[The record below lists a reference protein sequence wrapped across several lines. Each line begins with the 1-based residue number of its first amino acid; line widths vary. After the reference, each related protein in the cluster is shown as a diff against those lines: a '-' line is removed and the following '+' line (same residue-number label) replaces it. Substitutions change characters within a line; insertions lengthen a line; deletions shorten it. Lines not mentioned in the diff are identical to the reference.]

1 MRAARRG
8 IFIAVYLLLGFL
20 MLGINPSTIDAPIIQ
35 AQTIYRPAALS
46 RMNITEDIKIS
57 FIGDIMMHDTQ
68 IAGAYQGA
76 GQYDFSNSYS
86 YVEPYLQESDF
97 VIANLETTLAGPISG
112 YSGYPRFNA
121 PDQLAYDLADSGVD
135 LLVHCN
141 NHVLDRG
148 VAGLVRTK
156 QVITEAGMLSA
167 GTRIEST
174 EDTVVY
180 FNIEDTEFALIT
192 GTYGTNGLELP
203 ADKSFMINT
212 LDQERLISDVK
223 KAKEYAEYII
233 CFLHYG
239 TEYEEQPNVSQQQLA
254 KKLIVAGADAVIG
267 SHPHVIQ
274 TDGFIDDNIVV
285 YSLGN
290 FISAQR
296 GAKRRTG
303 MIYSLNLEKDLIDGD
318 ISIEHTE
325 YFPVFTYRAADGNRP
340 YYLGPLLDNL
350 DENSEAHFEKSD
362 IALVKEGL
370 SYLENT
376 VLIAD
381 NVAK

>member
-1 MRAARRG
+1 
-8 IFIAVYLLLGFL
+8 
-20 MLGINPSTIDAPIIQ
+20 
-35 AQTIYRPAALS
+35 
-46 RMNITEDIKIS
+46 
-57 FIGDIMMHDTQ
+57 
-68 IAGAYQGA
+68 
-76 GQYDFSNSYS
+76 
-86 YVEPYLQESDF
+86 
-97 VIANLETTLAGPISG
+97 
-112 YSGYPRFNA
+112 
-121 PDQLAYDLADSGVD
+121 
-135 LLVHCN
+135 
-141 NHVLDRG
+141 
-148 VAGLVRTK
+148 
-156 QVITEAGMLSA
+156 
-167 GTRIEST
+167 
-174 EDTVVY
+174 
-180 FNIEDTEFALIT
+180 
-192 GTYGTNGLELP
+192 
-203 ADKSFMINT
+203 MINT

-223 KAKEYAEYII
+223 KAKGYAEYII

-254 KKLIVAGADAVIG
+254 EKLIAAGADAVIG

>member
-1 MRAARRG
+1 MRAARIG
-8 IFIAVYLLLGFL
+8 FFIAVYLLLGFL
-20 MLGINPSTIDAPIIQ
+20 MLGINPSPIDAPIIK

-46 RMNITEDIKIS
+46 RMTVVQDIKIS

-68 IAGAYQGA
+68 ISGAYQGA
-76 GQYDFSNSYS
+76 GDYDFSESFS
-86 YVEPYLQESDF
+86 YVEPYLQQSDF
-97 VIANLETTLAGPISG
+97 VIANLETTLAGPGSG

-141 NHVLDRG
+141 NHVMDRG
-148 VAGLVRTK
+148 LTGLIRTK
-156 QVITEAGMLSA
+156 QTIAEAGMLSA
-167 GTRIEST
+167 GTRLEAD

-180 FNIEDTEFALIT
+180 FKVEETSFALIT

-203 ADKSFMINT
+203 TDKAFMINR
-212 LDQERLISDVK
+212 LDQERLVSDVR
-223 KAKEYAEYII
+223 KAKNQADYII
-233 CFLHYG
+233 CFLHFG
-239 TEYEEQPNVSQQQLA
+239 TEYEEQPNVSQELLA
-254 KKLIVAGADAVIG
+254 KDLIEAGADAVIG

-318 ISIEHTE
+318 VSIKHTE

-340 YYLGPLLDNL
+340 YYLGPLSDNL
-350 DENSEAHFEKSD
+350 DENAEANFERSD
-362 IALVKEGL
+362 LALVEEGL

-381 NVAK
+381 NVAE